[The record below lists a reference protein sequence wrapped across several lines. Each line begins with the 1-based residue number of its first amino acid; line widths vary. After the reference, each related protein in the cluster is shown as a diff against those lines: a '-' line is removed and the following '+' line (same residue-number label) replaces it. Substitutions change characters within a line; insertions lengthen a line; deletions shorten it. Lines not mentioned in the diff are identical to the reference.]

1 MLFMFSLV
9 AYVRWFMEL
18 CIVSCIKASMV
29 FKFAFGDWFKGCRP
43 SFRVKY
49 SFRMATGLTG
59 PLHQSDR
66 LSADRSLHIV
76 LNKLFSAISSMIRIL
91 VAVTIIFM

>member
-9 AYVRWFMEL
+9 AYVRWFMES
-18 CIVSCIKASMV
+18 CIVSCIMASMV
-29 FKFAFGDWFKGCRP
+29 FKFAFGDWFKGWRP

-59 PLHQSDR
+59 LGYRSDR
-66 LSADRSLHIV
+66 LLYIEPMQSHADRSDR
-76 LNKLFSAISSMIRIL
+76 S
-91 VAVTIIFM
+91 VAPV